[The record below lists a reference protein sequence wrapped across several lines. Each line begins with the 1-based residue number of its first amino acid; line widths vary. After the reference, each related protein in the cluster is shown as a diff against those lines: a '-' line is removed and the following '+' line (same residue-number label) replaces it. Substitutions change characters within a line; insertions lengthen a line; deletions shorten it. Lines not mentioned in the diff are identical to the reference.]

1 VTATEAHDDATLCVM
16 PGPIA
21 APVLA
26 RVIGMLAARVDFSVD
41 RLNDTVLVADALAAH
56 TADHAPEGRV
66 QIGIATADRAV
77 SLRVGPLVPGGGEG
91 LLRTDVLPDIG
102 SVLDRL
108 ADEIT
113 IRTGED
119 GEYLLIRMTSAA

>member
-1 VTATEAHDDATLCVM
+1 VSVANRQEDAVLCVE

-56 TADHAPEGRV
+56 TADHTVSGDVRM
-66 QIGIATADRAV
+66 GITTGDRSLA
-77 SLRVGPLVPGGGEG
+77 LRVGPLLPGGGEG

-108 ADEIT
+108 ADEINV
-113 IRTGED
+113 RTDED
-119 GEYLLIRMTSAA
+119 GEYLVIRMTSSA

>member
-1 VTATEAHDDATLCVM
+1 MSGAVEDAVLCVE

-41 RLNDTVLVADALAAH
+41 RLNDTVLVSDALAAH
-56 TADHAPEGRV
+56 AADHTVGGNVRV
-66 QIGIATADRAV
+66 AITTADRAV
-77 SLRVGPLVPGGGEG
+77 ALHVGPLTPGGGRG

-113 IRTGED
+113 VETGDE
-119 GEYLLIRMTSAA
+119 GEYLLIRMTSSV

>member
-1 VTATEAHDDATLCVM
+1 VSGAVDDAVLCVE

-56 TADHAPEGRV
+56 TADHTVSGHVRV
-66 QIGIATADRAV
+66 AITTDERTLA
-77 SLRVGPLVPGGGEG
+77 LHVGPLMPDGGKG

-113 IRTGED
+113 VQTADD
-119 GEYLLIRMTSAA
+119 GEYLTIRMTSSA

>member
-1 VTATEAHDDATLCVM
+1 VSDGNGHQDASLCVV

-26 RVIGMLAARVDFSVD
+26 RVVGMLAARVDFSVD

-56 TADHAPEGRV
+56 TADHALAGNVR
-66 QIGIATADRAV
+66 IAIATGDRTL
-77 SLRVGPLVPGGGEG
+77 SMRVGPLVPGGGEG
-91 LLRTDVLPDIG
+91 LLRTDILPDIG

-108 ADEIT
+108 ADEISVSAE
-113 IRTGED
+113 ED
-119 GEYLLIRMTSAA
+119 GEYLLIRMTSSA

>member
-1 VTATEAHDDATLCVM
+1 VTAPAAQDEANLCVA

-26 RVIGMLAARVDFSVD
+26 RVIGMLAARADFSVD

-56 TADHAPEGRV
+56 TAGHAASGRV
-66 QIGIATADRAV
+66 EVAIATGDRTL
-77 SLRVGPLVPGGGEG
+77 SLRVGPLVSGGGQG
-91 LLRTDVLPDIG
+91 LLRTNVLPDVG

-113 IRTGED
+113 VRADDD
-119 GEYLLIRMTSAA
+119 GEYLLIRMSSAA

>member
-1 VTATEAHDDATLCVM
+1 MSGAVEDAVLCVE

-56 TADHAPEGRV
+56 TGGHTVGGNVRV
-66 QIGIATADRAV
+66 AIATGERTLA
-77 SLRVGPLVPGGGEG
+77 LHVGPLVPGGGRG
-91 LLRTDVLPDIG
+91 LLRTDILPDIG

-113 IRTGED
+113 VRTADD
-119 GEYLLIRMTSAA
+119 GEYLTIRMTSSA

>member
-1 VTATEAHDDATLCVM
+1 VSGDNGHEDACLCVE

-41 RLNDTVLVADALAAH
+41 RLNDTVLVADSLAAH
-56 TADHAPEGRV
+56 TADHTPAGVVR
-66 QIGIATADRAV
+66 ISITTGDRSLA
-77 SLRVGPLVPGGGEG
+77 LRVGPLVPGGGEG

-108 ADEIT
+108 ADEISV
-113 IRTGED
+113 RVEED
-119 GEYLLIRMTSAA
+119 AEYLLIRMTSSA

>member
-1 VTATEAHDDATLCVM
+1 VSGTNGHDEASLCVE

-56 TADHAPEGRV
+56 TADHALAGNVR
-66 QIGIATADRAV
+66 IAIATGDRSLA
-77 SLRVGPLVPGGGEG
+77 LRVGPLMPGGGEG

-108 ADEIT
+108 ADDISVRAE
-113 IRTGED
+113 ED
-119 GEYLLIRMTSAA
+119 GEYLVIRMTSSS

>member
-1 VTATEAHDDATLCVM
+1 VSAADTHEDARLCVV

-56 TADHAPEGRV
+56 TADHAPHGRV
-66 QIGIATADRAV
+66 EVAITTGDRTL

-91 LLRTDVLPDIG
+91 LLRTNVLPDIG

-108 ADEIT
+108 ADDISVRSDE
-113 IRTGED
+113 GAD
-119 GEYLLIRMTSAA
+119 YLVIRMSSAA

>member
-1 VTATEAHDDATLCVM
+1 MSGGEDARLCVE

-56 TADHAPEGRV
+56 TGDHTVSGNV
-66 QIGIATADRAV
+66 QIGITTGDR
-77 SLRVGPLVPGGGEG
+77 SLALHVGPLLPGGAEG
-91 LLRTDVLPDIG
+91 LLRTDILPDIG

-108 ADEIT
+108 ADEISVQSDD
-113 IRTGED
+113 G
-119 GEYLLIRMTSAA
+119 GEYLLIRMTSSA